1 MKLTDFVIDFLS
13 QNGMDLAFGLTGG
26 AVVHIFDSIEKHP
39 NFNTVF
45 CHHEQA
51 AAFAAAAYSKTK
63 NKPCLC
69 IVTTGPGGT
78 NALTGLLGAW
88 LDSIPCIFISG
99 QSRIDHTS
107 RGKPIRQLGG
117 QEFDIVSVVESMT
130 NYGTYIGS

>member
-51 AAFAAAAYSKTK
+51 AALESNASRYAKVFRLLREAEMEQEVQANKKGSCSKISK
-63 NKPCLC
+63 WQ
-69 IVTTGPGGT
+69 TT
-78 NALTGLLGAW
+78 
-88 LDSIPCIFISG
+88 
-99 QSRIDHTS
+99 
-107 RGKPIRQLGG
+107 
-117 QEFDIVSVVESMT
+117 
-130 NYGTYIGS
+130 